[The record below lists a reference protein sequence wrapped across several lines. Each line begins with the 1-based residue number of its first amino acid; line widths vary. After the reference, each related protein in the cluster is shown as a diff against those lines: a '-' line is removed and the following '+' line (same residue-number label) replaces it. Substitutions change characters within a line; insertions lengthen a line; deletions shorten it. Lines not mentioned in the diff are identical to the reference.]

1 MPRCETTRDQYG
13 TGSSFIDF
21 EREQGSNVFVAQ
33 RPLTKGA
40 VLSAIGDTDVPGD
53 VRNPAA
59 DLCTTSPPWEEIM
72 KKCLVVPLVG
82 LAISFALPT
91 YAQQKDLADPQT
103 TQKILE
109 NTKAALEAHNNGD
122 AAAFAAGYARDAV
135 FLTPDRPIIGRQAIQ
150 KWFTDFFQS
159 QHPKNSMVKIDGNA
173 FHLIGTA
180 GNELWAT
187 GQYSETAQDKN
198 GEPIPVKSYNFWI
211 FVREGEDWKCR
222 VDAWGLTPATVM
234 FVYKSFAPQPASTP
248 SPSASPSTQ

>member
-1 MPRCETTRDQYG
+1 M
-13 TGSSFIDF
+13 F
-21 EREQGSNVFVAQ
+21 FVAQ
-33 RPLTKGA
+33 RPLTKGD

-72 KKCLVVPLVG
+72 KKRLVVPLVG

-91 YAQQKDLADPQT
+91 YAQQKDMADPQT
-103 TQKILE
+103 TQKLLAGIG
-109 NTKAALEAHNNGD
+109 AALEAHNNYD
-122 AAAFAAGYARDAV
+122 AAALAAGYARNAV

-159 QHPKNSMVKIDGNA
+159 SHPKNSMLKVDGNA

-187 GQYSETAQDKN
+187 GEYSETAQGKT

-211 FVREGEDWKCR
+211 YVREGEDWKCR
-222 VDAWGLTPATVM
+222 VDAWGLTPETVM
-234 FVYKSFAPQPASTP
+234 LVYKSFAPQPAATP
-248 SPSASPSTQ
+248 SPTASRSTQ

>member
-21 EREQGSNVFVAQ
+21 DREQGSNVFVAQ

-72 KKCLVVPLVG
+72 KTRLVVPLVG
-82 LAISFALPT
+82 LAVSLALPT

-103 TQKILE
+103 TQKILAIG
-109 NTKAALEAHNNGD
+109 KAAVEAHKNRD
-122 AAAFAAGYARDAV
+122 AAAAAAIYTRDAV
-135 FLTPDRPIIGRQAIQ
+135 FLTPDRPIIGRQAIE
-150 KWFTDFFQS
+150 KWYTDLFQS
-159 QHPKNSMVKIDGNA
+159 AHPKNCMAKVDGNA

-187 GQYSETAQDKN
+187 GEYSETAQGKT
-198 GEPIPVKSYNFWI
+198 GEPFPVKSYNFWI
-211 FVREGEDWKCR
+211 YVREGEDWKCR
-222 VDAWGLTPATVM
+222 VDAWGLTPETVM
-234 FVYKSFAPQPASTP
+234 LVYKSFAQQPAATP
-248 SPSASPSTQ
+248 SPTASPGTQ